1 MSDKSKVPSDVAQT
15 AGFLG
20 NLTSQARLVWRLF
33 RDRRVSNWVKLIPM
47 AGLAY
52 LVPPIDLLPDFL
64 IPGLGELDDLTIILV
79 SLKMFVDLAPPEIVR
94 EHLNRLTK
102 RSAKRQS
109 TTTQSTPSYTPSEPY
124 IDVPYHVVDDGKP
137 KKESR

>member
-1 MSDKSKVPSDVAQT
+1 MSDKPRVPQDVEQT

-20 NLTSQARLVWRLF
+20 NLVNQGRLVWRLL
-33 RDRRVSNWVKLIPM
+33 RDRRVSGWVKLIPI

-52 LVPPIDLLPDFL
+52 LLSPIDLLPDFL

-94 EHLNRLTK
+94 EHLKNLTRRTTSR
-102 RSAKRQS
+102 RS
-109 TTTQSTPSYTPSEPY
+109 PSEPY
-124 IDVPYHVVDDGKP
+124 IDVPYHVVDEDKTE
-137 KKESR
+137 KEPR

>member
-1 MSDKSKVPSDVAQT
+1 MSDESKLPPDVAHT

-20 NLTSQARLVWRLF
+20 NLVSQSRLVWRLF
-33 RDRRVSNWVKLIPM
+33 KDRRVSGWVKLIPI

-52 LVPPIDLLPDFL
+52 LLSPIDLLPDLL
-64 IPGLGELDDLTIILV
+64 IPGLGQLDDLTIILL

-94 EHLNRLTK
+94 EHLNSLTK
-102 RSAKRQS
+102 RVAKRQA
-109 TTTQSTPSYTPSEPY
+109 PSEPY

-137 KKESR
+137 KKEPR

>member
-1 MSDKSKVPSDVAQT
+1 MSDKPKSPPDVAQT

-20 NLTSQARLVWRLF
+20 NLVNQVRLVWRLF
-33 RDRRVSNWVKLIPM
+33 NDRRVSGWIKLIPV

-52 LVPPIDLLPDFL
+52 LLSPIDLLPDLL
-64 IPGLGELDDLTIILV
+64 IPGLGELDDLTVILV

-94 EHLNRLTK
+94 EHLDKLAK
-102 RSAKRQS
+102 RVAKRQA
-109 TTTQSTPSYTPSEPY
+109 PSEPY

-137 KKESR
+137 KKES

>member
-1 MSDKSKVPSDVAQT
+1 MSDKAKLSPDVTQT

-20 NLTSQARLVWRLF
+20 NLVRQARLVWRLF
-33 RDRRVSNWVKLIPM
+33 RDRRVSGWVKLIPI

-52 LVPPIDLLPDFL
+52 LLSPIDLLPDLL

-79 SLKMFVDLAPPEIVR
+79 SLKMFVDLAPPELVR
-94 EHLNRLTK
+94 EHLNNLT
-102 RSAKRQS
+102 RRAAKSQ
-109 TTTQSTPSYTPSEPY
+109 PSSQPY
-124 IDVPYHVVDDGKP
+124 IDVPYRVIDDSET

>member
-1 MSDKSKVPSDVAQT
+1 MSDKSKLPSDVAQT

-20 NLTSQARLVWRLF
+20 NLVNQARLVWRLF
-33 RDRRVSNWVKLIPM
+33 RDHRVSGLVKLIPI

-52 LVPPIDLLPDFL
+52 LLSPIDLLPDFL

-94 EHLNRLTK
+94 EHLNNLRK
-102 RSAKRQS
+102 RAAKRQS
-109 TTTQSTPSYTPSEPY
+109 PSEPY
-124 IDVPYHVVDDGKP
+124 IDVPYHVVDDNDI
-137 KKESR
+137 KKEPR

>member
-1 MSDKSKVPSDVAQT
+1 MSDRSNLPQDVTRT

-20 NLTSQARLVWRLF
+20 NIAKQARLVWRLF
-33 RDRRVSNWVKLIPM
+33 NDHRVSGWVKLIPI

-52 LVPPIDLLPDFL
+52 LLSPIDLLPDFL

-94 EHLNRLTK
+94 EHLDKLAK
-102 RSAKRQS
+102 RVAKRQA
-109 TTTQSTPSYTPSEPY
+109 PSEPY

-137 KKESR
+137 KKEP

>member
-20 NLTSQARLVWRLF
+20 NLVNQARLVWRLL
-33 RDRRVSNWVKLIPM
+33 RDRRVSGWVKLIPV

-52 LVPPIDLLPDFL
+52 LLSPIDLLPDFL

-94 EHLNRLTK
+94 EHLNNLR
-102 RSAKRQS
+102 RRAAKSQ
-109 TTTQSTPSYTPSEPY
+109 PSSDPY

>member
-1 MSDKSKVPSDVAQT
+1 MSDRSKAPPDVAQT

-20 NLTSQARLVWRLF
+20 NLVSQGRLVWRLL
-33 RDRRVSNWVKLIPM
+33 RDRRVSGWVKLIPI

-52 LVPPIDLLPDFL
+52 LLSPIDLLPDFL

-94 EHLNRLTK
+94 EHLRNLTK
-102 RSAKRQS
+102 RAANRQS
-109 TTTQSTPSYTPSEPY
+109 PSEPY
-124 IDVPYHVVDDGKP
+124 IDVPYQVVDDRET

>member
-20 NLTSQARLVWRLF
+20 NLVNQGRLVWRLF
-33 RDRRVSNWVKLIPM
+33 QDHRVSGWVKLIPI
-47 AGLAY
+47 AGLVY
-52 LVPPIDLLPDFL
+52 LLSPIDLLPDLL

-94 EHLNRLTK
+94 EHLNNLR
-102 RSAKRQS
+102 RRAANRQS
-109 TTTQSTPSYTPSEPY
+109 PSEPY
-124 IDVPYHVVDDGKP
+124 IDVPYRVVDDGKSK
-137 KKESR
+137 KKES

>member
-1 MSDKSKVPSDVAQT
+1 MSDKSQGPADVAKT

-20 NLTSQARLVWRLF
+20 NLVNQGRLVWRLF
-33 RDRRVSNWVKLIPM
+33 RDRRVSNWVKLIPL
-47 AGLAY
+47 AGLVY
-52 LVPPIDLLPDFL
+52 LLSPIDLLPDFL

-79 SLKMFVDLAPPEIVR
+79 SLKMFVDLTPPEIVR
-94 EHLNRLTK
+94 EHLDRL
-102 RSAKRQS
+102 AKRVNRRQA
-109 TTTQSTPSYTPSEPY
+109 TPSQTTSEPY

>member
-1 MSDKSKVPSDVAQT
+1 MSDKSKLPSDVAQT

-20 NLTSQARLVWRLF
+20 NLVNQARLVWRLL
-33 RDRRVSNWVKLIPM
+33 RDRRVSGWVKLIPV

-52 LVPPIDLLPDFL
+52 LLSPIDLLPDFL

-79 SLKMFVDLAPPEIVR
+79 SLKMFVDLAPADIVR
-94 EHLNRLTK
+94 EHLNNLTK
-102 RSAKRQS
+102 RAAKRR
-109 TTTQSTPSYTPSEPY
+109 PPSEPY

>member
-20 NLTSQARLVWRLF
+20 NLVNQVRLVWRLF
-33 RDRRVSNWVKLIPM
+33 QDRRVSGWVKLLPL

-52 LVPPIDLLPDFL
+52 LLSPIDLLPDFL
-64 IPGLGELDDLTIILV
+64 IPGLGELDDLTIILA

-94 EHLNRLTK
+94 EHLNNLR
-102 RSAKRQS
+102 RRAKSQA
-109 TTTQSTPSYTPSEPY
+109 PSDPY

>member
-1 MSDKSKVPSDVAQT
+1 MSGKSQVPVDVEQT

-20 NLTSQARLVWRLF
+20 NLVNQARLVWRLF
-33 RDRRVSNWVKLIPM
+33 RDRRVSSWVKLIPM

-52 LVPPIDLLPDFL
+52 LLSPIDLLPDLL

-94 EHLNRLTK
+94 EHLNKL
-102 RSAKRQS
+102 AKRANRRQS
-109 TTTQSTPSYTPSEPY
+109 APSQTSSEPY
-124 IDVPYHVVDDGKP
+124 IDVPYHIVDDGKS